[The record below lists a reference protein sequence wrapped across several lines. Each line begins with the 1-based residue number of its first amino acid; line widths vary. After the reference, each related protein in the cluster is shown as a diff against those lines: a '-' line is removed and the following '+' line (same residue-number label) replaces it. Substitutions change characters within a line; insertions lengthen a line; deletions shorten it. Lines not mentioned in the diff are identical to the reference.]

1 MLFVFLGGYM
11 TGKVKFNEASR
22 EIRIGYD
29 NIENV
34 GQVEIEKVITGTENQ
49 GKVDNFLMIYLDNE
63 QISNTNLDKPD
74 VHISVIS
81 PKQSTG
87 LIDSRLWFTN
97 DGAVIGIRSGE
108 SWDQVD
114 YFQIN
119 NSDAN
124 YIKEQ
129 IDYQER

>member
-1 MLFVFLGGYM
+1 M
-11 TGKVKFNEASR
+11 TGKVKFNVASR

-34 GQVEIEKVITGTENQ
+34 GQVDIEKVITDTENQ
-49 GKVDNFLMIYLDNE
+49 GIVDNFLMIYLNNE
-63 QISNTNLDKPD
+63 QISNTNANINKPD

-97 DGAVIGIRSGE
+97 EGAVIGIRSGE
-108 SWDQVD
+108 SWDQVE
-114 YFQIN
+114 YFEIN
-119 NSDAN
+119 INDAN

-129 IDYQER
+129 IGYQEE